1 MASFNYRLLCCSHG
15 CQEGKKIKILLDEY
29 NDGGNCLFTATEKK
43 EFSLLC
49 EKCCIFNLKNFD
61 IAANK
66 ETIQLL
72 KSENLKKQSKDL
84 QRDCKGFFTNAYSEE
99 ENKNLAKKLRELE
112 QKYKQS
118 LEKFKKSKL

>member
-1 MASFNYRLLCCSHG
+1 MASFSYGLLCCSHR

-29 NDGGNCLFTATEKK
+29 NDGGNCLLTATEKK

-49 EKCCIFNLKNFD
+49 EKCIFNLKNFD

-72 KSENLKKQSKDL
+72 KSENLKKQNKDL

>member
-1 MASFNYRLLCCSHG
+1 M
-15 CQEGKKIKILLDEY
+15 
-29 NDGGNCLFTATEKK
+29 
-43 EFSLLC
+43 
-49 EKCCIFNLKNFD
+49 KNFD

-72 KSENLKKQSKDL
+72 KSENLKKQNKDL